1 MNPGFYDPPGPRGRR
16 RLRRL
21 TGLLVLIACGG
32 LLWALALLGRAGL
45 LTAEKW
51 RVLFN
56 GDLLALLGRG
66 LLATLQVA
74 LTAGTVSLLAGA
86 VIAAGLILLR
96 GKLGRGLLRLWV
108 DIFRCLPLL
117 LLIYFVYFG
126 APAAGLALSTF
137 WSLTVGIALYNSAVI
152 AVIVAA
158 GVQAL
163 PKGQAEAGAAIGL
176 SRSAIFFT
184 IQFPQAVRAMLPA
197 LISQMV
203 VLLKET
209 SLGFIV
215 GYTEFLRNARSA
227 VEYLGNS
234 YSLPVYTL
242 MAVVYIAI
250 NVALSRLAI
259 CAQRRR

>member
-1 MNPGFYDPPGPRGRR
+1 M
-16 RLRRL
+16 
-21 TGLLVLIACGG
+21 LLA
-32 LLWALALLGRAGL
+32 RAGL

-56 GDLLALLGRG
+56 SDLLALLGRG

-96 GKLGRGLLRLWV
+96 GKLGRGLLRLWL

-137 WSLTVGIALYNSAVI
+137 WSLTVGSAVI